1 MSFIHAYLLGG
12 MLLAGVPVL
21 LHLILRQKP
30 KRLTFPAFRFLKAR
44 QKINTRRMQLQHL
57 LLLLVRI
64 LIISALCLALARPRL
79 FSSRLVASSDRPV
92 VAALLF
98 DTSASMEYTVGGV
111 SRLEDAKKRCRELLG
126 EMDAG
131 SRVAAKRPCR
141 NFPGE
146 RAPGRGAA
154 APAPGDAPQ
163 PAWRPPGEPR
173 TRADPLRTRRAG
185 GPLNTPVARALR
197 LWEQRGKGEEG
208 PPRL

>member
-79 FSSRLVASSDRPV
+79 FSSRLAAGSDRPV

-98 DTSASMEYTVGGV
+98 DTSGSMEYTVGGV

-131 SRVAAKRPCR
+131 SRVAVLDSGDDTQTVLLPPSESRSRVESLRIRP
-141 NFPGE
+141 
-146 RAPGRGAA
+146 AA
-154 APAPGDAPQ
+154 GS
-163 PAWRPPGEPR
+163 
-173 TRADPLRTRRAG
+173 
-185 GPLNTPVARALR
+185 LNSPVARA
-197 LWEQRGKGEEG
+197 
-208 PPRL
+208 